1 MDFNSDADK
10 KGDSITNNPNIKY
23 IDESVAKSNDF
34 TDGYLIDK
42 IFNDLMQSGY
52 DNIAK
57 QNTYLVQI
65 AEKFWL
71 LKLRSDKIFFEIHYQ
86 DLDKQTIQLL
96 KEYTQDCKKPIEK
109 YLKLN
114 GIMTEVIA
122 AIAKQSEHLIISRT
136 IGTDLEWLKRSV
148 NEVREYVSLKWK
160 LMDGDVNSA

>member
-1 MDFNSDADK
+1 MKNGNDD
-10 KGDSITNNPNIKY
+10 ITKQNKY
-23 IDESVAKSNDF
+23 I
-34 TDGYLIDK
+34 
-42 IFNDLMQSGY
+42 
-52 DNIAK
+52 
-57 QNTYLVQI
+57 VQI
-65 AEKFWL
+65 SEKFWL
-71 LKLRSDKIFFEIHYQ
+71 FQLRSDKIFFEIYKR
-86 DLDKQTIQLL
+86 DLDNETILL
-96 KEYTQDCKKPIEK
+96 IEDYVKDCKITKEK